1 MSEKR
6 LPVITINRQYAAY
19 GRTTAALLSERLGLM
34 YYDKD
39 FVKKTVAESGF
50 DFEEVKNRGEDI
62 TPGNKFINDLMN
74 ATVGTYPDY
83 IRKLYLAERQVI
95 LELAKEPCIIVGR
108 CANHVLREEKVP
120 VFSIFLYGDLDKRVK
135 RASELAENGNE
146 DLVKYIKKRDTM
158 RNNFYKTFTGTDITD
173 CTNYNICLDTTL
185 IPPEQC
191 ADIICGILE
200 NM

>member
-120 VFSIFLYGDLDKRVK
+120 VFSIFLYGDLEKRVK